1 MSTLSL
7 RLPASLHKQ
16 LRILAQQEGVSIN
29 QLAASALSE
38 KMAALLTEQYLAQRA
53 QRGQRSKFEQALG
66 KVKAGEPE
74 PQDRL

>member
-38 KMAALLTEQYLAQRA
+38 KMAALLTEEYLQQRA
-53 QRGQRSKFEQALG
+53 QRGQRDKFEQALS
-66 KVKAGEPE
+66 KVQTGEPK
-74 PQDRL
+74 PYDRL